1 MKTLILLMG
10 ALLAF
15 TFTPVTQSA
24 PGSLSEL
31 LQQVRQQRDLEKT
44 EDAERIKRFVAARDQ
59 QQKLLAKARAELAS
73 EEKRGDTLKDRYQ
86 QNAKDLEEHEKLLR
100 SNMGALGELQGVVRQ
115 NASDLKGILG
125 SSIVSAQLP
134 GRDKKI
140 AALAGNQELPTI
152 DELQNL
158 WQIQLQEMVE
168 SGRIVRFPATVIT
181 AAGEEQKQQ
190 VTRIG
195 VFTAVSAGKYLRFLP
210 DTGSLVEPR
219 RQPSLRYQRI
229 AQNFEQATSG
239 PAEMAVDPTRGAMLA
254 LLVQSPE
261 LRERLRQ
268 GGVIG
273 YIILALGGIGL
284 LIALERF
291 LSLGLL
297 GRKVRRQLKQ
307 PEADIGNP
315 LGRILSVY
323 EENPSVDTETLGLKL
338 DDAIL
343 RELPRIQRGLGTLG
357 VLAAVAPLLGLL
369 GTVTGIIE
377 TFQSITLF
385 GTGDPRVMSGGISQ
399 ALVTTVEGLV
409 VAIPIVLLHSFL
421 SGRSRAVVQVLD
433 EQSAAMVARL
443 AESRGGQTGT

>member
-1 MKTLILLMG
+1 MRMSILLMG

-15 TFTPVTQSA
+15 TPVVQAA
-24 PGSLSEL
+24 PGSLTEL
-31 LQQVRQQRDLEKT
+31 LQQVRKQRDLEKK
-44 EDAERIKRFVAARDQ
+44 ENAERIKRFVSARDRQ
-59 QQKLLAKARAELAS
+59 QELLDKARAELAG
-73 EEKRGDTLKDRYQ
+73 EEKRGDTLKSRYQ

-100 SNMGALGELQGVVRQ
+100 SNMGQLGELQGVVRQ

-125 SSIVSAQLP
+125 ASIVSAQFP
-134 GRDKKI
+134 GRDKKT
-140 AALAGNQELPTI
+140 AALAGQQELPTI

-158 WQIQLQEMVE
+158 WQMQLQEMVE

-181 AAGEEQKQQ
+181 AAGDERKQQ

-195 VFTAVSAGKYLRFLP
+195 VFTAVSNGKYLRFLP
-210 DTGSLVEPR
+210 DTGRLVEPR

-229 AQNFEQATSG
+229 ARNFEQARQG

-254 LLVQSPE
+254 LLVQSPN

-297 GRKVRRQLKQ
+297 GRKVRRQMKT
-307 PEADIGNP
+307 PEANPRNP
-315 LGRILSVY
+315 LGRILRVY
-323 EENPSVDTETLGLKL
+323 EDNPNVDAETLGLKL

-343 RELPRIQRGLGTLG
+343 RELPRIQRGLGTLA
-357 VLAAVAPLLGLL
+357 VLAAIAPLLGLL

-421 SGRSRAVVQVLD
+421 SGRSSAIVQVLD

-443 AESRGGQTGT
+443 AEMRGAQGRG